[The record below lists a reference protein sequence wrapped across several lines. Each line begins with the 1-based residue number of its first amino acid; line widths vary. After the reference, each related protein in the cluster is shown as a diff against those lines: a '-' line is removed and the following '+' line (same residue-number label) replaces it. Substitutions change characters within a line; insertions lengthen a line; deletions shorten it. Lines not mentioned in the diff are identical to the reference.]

1 MIKMS
6 EKKTNHS
13 ILIGLLSESPIP
25 VETALFALRKSIDND
40 ILEDSD
46 IMIVYARELDAETV
60 NLEKKDREP
69 SRIAGKIKDIASRSP
84 GVLGDLFALLKGRS
98 WKEIY
103 IGFAGTVLICVLLY
117 KWFIRLI
124 TGTFI

>member
-1 MIKMS
+1 MS
-6 EKKTNHS
+6 EDKSTSHNV
-13 ILIGLLSESPIP
+13 IVRLLSERPINYAAA
-25 VETALFALRKSIDND
+25 VFALAKSIDAEILDEND
-40 ILEDSD
+40 LIIIGYDFNDTEPGS
-46 IMIVYARELDAETV
+46 
-60 NLEKKDREP
+60 NQKKDREP

-84 GVLGDLFALLKGRS
+84 GALGDLFALLKGRS

-117 KWFIRLI
+117 KWLIRLI